1 MSTMHLQHPAP
12 GPAAR
17 IMLSLVPWLCVLA
30 VSTSTAY
37 VMTVALGGD
46 PSSTPKEQDDAS
58 RALAPAERS
67 APTAFFLDDDGGSVC
82 GGAGCGRWLPITMG
96 DCDTPVNGIDKLIG
110 TTGPS
115 GCTATVVW

>member
-1 MSTMHLQHPAP
+1 MSAMDLQHRAT
-12 GPAAR
+12 GPAGQ
-17 IMLSLVPWLCVLA
+17 IMSSLVPWLCVLA

-82 GGAGCGRWLPITMG
+82 GGAGCGRWLPTAPNR
-96 DCDTPVNGIDKLIG
+96 CDTPVDGRRTLFCNRS
-110 TTGPS
+110 TPVQPE
-115 GCTATVVW
+115 VVP